1 MWAYFIMPTYNLITG
16 GPMGMF
22 KNSTKETKEF
32 EKVILEIEKE
42 RDTISW
48 ADTTIQSC
56 LWNLENPKAD
66 RFTIDW
72 CIRDLRESL
81 NKKEKSNVI
90 LQYLKYTKLRYE
102 MFKLYMVGTPDTFLE
117 DLDRLKEKNGIN
129 NLWKEEQY
137 KEWREEI
144 KKHPEKVGKLHIT
157 EDSFTFEF
165 NDKNNEN

>member
-32 EKVILEIEKE
+32 EKIILEIEKE

-72 CIRDLRESL
+72 CVRDLRESL

-90 LQYLKYTKLRYE
+90 LQYLKYTKLRHE

-137 KEWREEI
+137 KEWREEV

-157 EDSFTFEF
+157 EDSFAFDF
-165 NDKNNEN
+165 SNKKN

>member
-1 MWAYFIMPTYNLITG
+1 MR
-16 GPMGMF
+16 MF

-72 CIRDLRESL
+72 CVRDLRENL
-81 NKKEKSNVI
+81 NKKEEANAKLN
-90 LQYLKYTKLRYE
+90 YLKYTKLRQQ
-102 MFKLYMVGTPDTFLE
+102 MFMLHMTTNPDRFLE

-137 KEWREEI
+137 KEWREEV

-157 EDSFTFEF
+157 ENSFTFKFSE
-165 NDKNNEN
+165 

>member
-72 CIRDLRESL
+72 CVRDLRENL
-81 NKKEKSNVI
+81 NKKEEANAK
-90 LQYLKYTKLRYE
+90 LQYLKYTKLRQQ
-102 MFKLYMVGTPDTFLE
+102 MFMLHMTTNPDRFLE
-117 DLDRLKEKNGIN
+117 DLDRLKKEKGIN

-137 KEWREEI
+137 KEWREEV

-157 EDSFTFEF
+157 EDSFTFIF
-165 NDKNNEN
+165 NDKN

>member
-1 MWAYFIMPTYNLITG
+1 MPTYNLITG
-16 GPMGMF
+16 GPMGIF

-72 CIRDLRESL
+72 CVRDLRESL
-81 NKKEKSNVI
+81 NKKEKSNAI
-90 LQYLKYTKLRYE
+90 LQYLKYTKLRHE

-137 KEWREEI
+137 KEWREEV

-157 EDSFTFEF
+157 EDSFTFDF
-165 NDKNNEN
+165 SNKKN

>member
-1 MWAYFIMPTYNLITG
+1 MWAYFYYATYNLITG

-32 EKVILEIEKE
+32 EKIILEIEKE

-72 CIRDLRESL
+72 CVRDLRENL
-81 NKKEKSNVI
+81 NKKEEANAK
-90 LQYLKYTKLRYE
+90 LQYLKYTKLRQQ
-102 MFKLYMVGTPDTFLE
+102 MFMLHMTTNPDRFLE
-117 DLDRLKEKNGIN
+117 DLDKLKEEKGIN

-137 KEWREEI
+137 KEWREEV
-144 KKHPEKVGKLHIT
+144 KKHPEKLEKLHIT
-157 EDSFTFEF
+157 EDSFIFEF
-165 NDKNNEN
+165 NDKTKN

>member
-32 EKVILEIEKE
+32 EKIILEIEKE

-72 CIRDLRESL
+72 CVRDLRESL

-90 LQYLKYTKLRYE
+90 LQYLKYTKLRHE

-137 KEWREEI
+137 KEWREEV

-157 EDSFTFEF
+157 EDSFVFDF
-165 NDKNNEN
+165 NNKKN

>member
-72 CIRDLRESL
+72 CVRDLRESL
-81 NKKEKSNVI
+81 NKKEKSNAI
-90 LQYLKYTKLRYE
+90 LQYLKYTKLRHE

-137 KEWREEI
+137 KEWREEV

-157 EDSFTFEF
+157 EDSFTFKF
-165 NDKNNEN
+165 NDKNN

>member
-42 RDTISW
+42 KDTISW

-72 CIRDLRESL
+72 CVRDLRESL

-90 LQYLKYTKLRYE
+90 LQYLKYTKLRHE

-137 KEWREEI
+137 KEWREEV

-157 EDSFTFEF
+157 EDSFTFDF
-165 NDKNNEN
+165 NNKKN

>member
-1 MWAYFIMPTYNLITG
+1 MWAYFIMPTYNIITG

-72 CIRDLRESL
+72 CVRDLRESL

-90 LQYLKYTKLRYE
+90 LQYLKYTKLRHE

-137 KEWREEI
+137 KEWREEV

-157 EDSFTFEF
+157 EDSFTFIF
-165 NDKNNEN
+165 NDKN

>member
-32 EKVILEIEKE
+32 EKIILEIEKE

-72 CIRDLRESL
+72 CVRDLRESL

-90 LQYLKYTKLRYE
+90 LQYLKYTKLRHE

-137 KEWREEI
+137 KEWREEV
-144 KKHPEKVGKLHIT
+144 KKHPEKLGKLHIT
-157 EDSFTFEF
+157 EDSFVFDF
-165 NDKNNEN
+165 NNKKN

>member
-1 MWAYFIMPTYNLITG
+1 MWAYFIMPTYNIITG

-72 CIRDLRESL
+72 CVRDLRESL

-90 LQYLKYTKLRYE
+90 LQYLKYTKLRHE

-137 KEWREEI
+137 KEWREDI

-165 NDKNNEN
+165 DDKNKKN

>member
-1 MWAYFIMPTYNLITG
+1 MPVYNSTKG
-16 GPMGMF
+16 DPMGMF

-32 EKVILEIEKE
+32 EKIILEIEKE

-56 LWNLENPKAD
+56 LWNLENPKVD

-72 CIRDLRESL
+72 CVRDLRENL
-81 NKKEKSNVI
+81 NMKEEANAK
-90 LQYLKYTKLRYE
+90 LQYLKYTKLRQQ
-102 MFKLYMVGTPDTFLE
+102 MFMLHMTTNPDRFLE
-117 DLDRLKEKNGIN
+117 DLDKLKEEKGIN

-137 KEWREEI
+137 KEWREEV
-144 KKHPEKVGKLHIT
+144 KKNPEKVGKPHIT

-165 NDKNNEN
+165 NDKNNKN

>member
-72 CIRDLRESL
+72 CVRDLRESL
-81 NKKEKSNVI
+81 NKKEKSNAI
-90 LQYLKYTKLRYE
+90 LQYLKYTKLRHE

-137 KEWREEI
+137 KEWREDI
-144 KKHPEKVGKLHIT
+144 KKHPEKVGKLHLT

-165 NDKNNEN
+165 GDKNKQ

>member
-1 MWAYFIMPTYNLITG
+1 MWAYFIMPTCNLITG

-72 CIRDLRESL
+72 CVRDLRESL
-81 NKKEKSNVI
+81 NKKEKSNAI
-90 LQYLKYTKLRYE
+90 LQYLKYTKLRHE

-137 KEWREEI
+137 KEWREEV
-144 KKHPEKVGKLHIT
+144 KKHPEKLGKLHIT
-157 EDSFTFEF
+157 EDSFVFDF
-165 NDKNNEN
+165 NNKKN

>member
-32 EKVILEIEKE
+32 EKIILEIEKE

-72 CIRDLRESL
+72 CVRDLRESL

-90 LQYLKYTKLRYE
+90 LQYLKYTKLRHE

-137 KEWREEI
+137 KDWREEV

-157 EDSFTFEF
+157 EDSFTFDF
-165 NDKNNEN
+165 SNKKN

>member
-42 RDTISW
+42 KDTISW

-72 CIRDLRESL
+72 CVRDLRESL
-81 NKKEKSNVI
+81 NKKEKSNAI
-90 LQYLKYTKLRYE
+90 LQYLKYTKLRHE

-117 DLDRLKEKNGIN
+117 DLDRLKEKNGII

-157 EDSFTFEF
+157 EDSFTFDF
-165 NDKNNEN
+165 NNKKN

>member
-1 MWAYFIMPTYNLITG
+1 MWAYFIMPTCNLITG

-42 RDTISW
+42 RDTITW

-72 CIRDLRESL
+72 CVRDLRESL
-81 NKKEKSNVI
+81 NKKEKSNAI
-90 LQYLKYTKLRYE
+90 LQYLKYTKLRHE

-129 NLWKEEQY
+129 NIWKEEQY
-137 KEWREEI
+137 KEWREEV

-157 EDSFTFEF
+157 EDSFTFDF
-165 NDKNNEN
+165 NNKKN

>member
-72 CIRDLRESL
+72 CVRDLRENL
-81 NKKEKSNVI
+81 NKKEEANAK
-90 LQYLKYTKLRYE
+90 LQYLKYTKLRQQ
-102 MFKLYMVGTPDTFLE
+102 MFMLHMTTNPDRFLE
-117 DLDRLKEKNGIN
+117 DLDRLKREKGIN

-137 KEWREEI
+137 KEWREEV
-144 KKHPEKVGKLHIT
+144 KKNPEKVGKLHIT
-157 EDSFTFEF
+157 EDSFTFIF
-165 NDKNNEN
+165 NDKKIDI

>member
-72 CIRDLRESL
+72 CVRDLRESL

-90 LQYLKYTKLRYE
+90 LQYLKYTKLRHE

-137 KEWREEI
+137 KEWREEV

-157 EDSFTFEF
+157 EDSFTFDF
-165 NDKNNEN
+165 SNKKN

>member
-32 EKVILEIEKE
+32 EKIILEIEKE

-72 CIRDLRESL
+72 CVRDLRESL
-81 NKKEKSNVI
+81 NKKEKSNAI
-90 LQYLKYTKLRYE
+90 LQYLKYTKLRHE

-137 KEWREEI
+137 KEWREEV

-157 EDSFTFEF
+157 EDSFTFDF
-165 NDKNNEN
+165 SNKKN

>member
-48 ADTTIQSC
+48 ADTTIRGC

-72 CIRDLRESL
+72 CVRDLRESL
-81 NKKEKSNVI
+81 NKKEKSNAI
-90 LQYLKYTKLRYE
+90 LQYLKYTKLRHE

-137 KEWREEI
+137 KEWREEV

-157 EDSFTFEF
+157 EDSFTFDF
-165 NDKNNEN
+165 NNKKN

>member
-72 CIRDLRESL
+72 CVRDLRESL

-90 LQYLKYTKLRYE
+90 LQYLKYTKLRHE

-137 KEWREEI
+137 KEWREEV
-144 KKHPEKVGKLHIT
+144 KKHPEKLGKLHIT
-157 EDSFTFEF
+157 EDSFTFDF
-165 NDKNNEN
+165 SNKKN

>member
-117 DLDRLKEKNGIN
+117 DLDRLKEKNGII

-157 EDSFTFEF
+157 EDSFTFDF
-165 NDKNNEN
+165 NNKKN

>member
-72 CIRDLRESL
+72 CVRDLRESL

-90 LQYLKYTKLRYE
+90 LQYLKYTKLRHE

-137 KEWREEI
+137 KEWREEV
-144 KKHPEKVGKLHIT
+144 KKHPEKLGKLHIT
-157 EDSFTFEF
+157 ENSFTFKFSE
-165 NDKNNEN
+165 

>member
-90 LQYLKYTKLRYE
+90 LQYLKYTKLRHE

-137 KEWREEI
+137 KEWREEV

-157 EDSFTFEF
+157 EDSFIFKF
-165 NDKNNEN
+165 NDKTKN

>member
-1 MWAYFIMPTYNLITG
+1 MWAYFIMPTCNLITG

-56 LWNLENPKAD
+56 LWSLENPKAD

-72 CIRDLRESL
+72 CTRDLRENL
-81 NKKEKSNVI
+81 NKKEEANAK
-90 LQYLKYTKLRYE
+90 LQYLKYTKLRQQ
-102 MFKLYMVGTPDTFLE
+102 MFMLHMTTNPDKFLD
-117 DLDRLKEKNGIN
+117 DLDALKKQKGIN

-137 KEWREEI
+137 KEWREDV

-165 NDKNNEN
+165 NDKNKQ

>member
-90 LQYLKYTKLRYE
+90 LQYLKYTKLRHE

-137 KEWREEI
+137 KEWREEV

-157 EDSFTFEF
+157 EDSFTFDF
-165 NDKNNEN
+165 NNRKN

>member
-1 MWAYFIMPTYNLITG
+1 MRAYFIMPAYNSTTG

-32 EKVILEIEKE
+32 EKIILEIEKE

-72 CIRDLRESL
+72 CVRDLRENL
-81 NKKEKSNVI
+81 NKKEEANFK
-90 LQYLKYTKLRYE
+90 LQYLKYTKLRQQ
-102 MFKLYMVGTPDTFLE
+102 MFMLHMTTNPDRFLE
-117 DLDRLKEKNGIN
+117 DLDRLKKEKGIN

-137 KEWREEI
+137 KEWREEV
-144 KKHPEKVGKLHIT
+144 KKHPEKVEKLHIT
-157 EDSFTFEF
+157 EDSFIFEF
-165 NDKNNEN
+165 NGKN

>member
-32 EKVILEIEKE
+32 EKIILEIEKE

-56 LWNLENPKAD
+56 LWNLENPKVD

-72 CIRDLRESL
+72 CARDLRESL

-90 LQYLKYTKLRYE
+90 LQYLKYTKLRNE

-137 KEWREEI
+137 KEWREEV

-157 EDSFTFEF
+157 EDSFTFDF
-165 NDKNNEN
+165 NNKKN

>member
-1 MWAYFIMPTYNLITG
+1 MWAYFIMPTCNLITG

-72 CIRDLRESL
+72 CVRDLRENL
-81 NKKEKSNVI
+81 NKKEEANAK
-90 LQYLKYTKLRYE
+90 LQYLKYSKLRHQ
-102 MFKLYMVGTPDTFLE
+102 MFMLHMTTNPDKFLD
-117 DLDRLKEKNGIN
+117 DLDALKKQEEGFPCILKN
-129 NLWKEEQY
+129 NL
-137 KEWREEI
+137 EI
-144 KKHPEKVGKLHIT
+144 GVIDVSFSIELSSCEKFKCKFDFIA
-157 EDSFTFEF
+157 
-165 NDKNNEN
+165 

>member
-72 CIRDLRESL
+72 CVRDLRESL
-81 NKKEKSNVI
+81 NKKEKSNAI
-90 LQYLKYTKLRYE
+90 LQYLKYTKLRHE

-137 KEWREEI
+137 KEWREEV

-157 EDSFTFEF
+157 EDSFTFIF
-165 NDKNNEN
+165 NDKKIDI

>member
-22 KNSTKETKEF
+22 KNSTKESKEF

-42 RDTISW
+42 KDTISW

-72 CIRDLRESL
+72 CVRDLRESL

-90 LQYLKYTKLRYE
+90 LQYLKYTKLRHE

-117 DLDRLKEKNGIN
+117 DLDRLKEKNGII

-137 KEWREEI
+137 KEWREEV

-157 EDSFTFEF
+157 EDSFTFDF
-165 NDKNNEN
+165 NNKKN

>member
-72 CIRDLRESL
+72 CVRDLRESL
-81 NKKEKSNVI
+81 NKKEKSNAI
-90 LQYLKYTKLRYE
+90 LQYLKYTKLRHE

-137 KEWREEI
+137 KEWREEV
-144 KKHPEKVGKLHIT
+144 KKHPEKLGKLHIT
-157 EDSFTFEF
+157 EDSFVFDF
-165 NDKNNEN
+165 NNKKN

>member
-1 MWAYFIMPTYNLITG
+1 MWAYFIVPTYNQTTG

-22 KNSTKETKEF
+22 QNSTKETKEF
-32 EKVILEIEKE
+32 EKIILEIEKE

-72 CIRDLRESL
+72 CVRDLRESL

-90 LQYLKYTKLRYE
+90 LQYLKYTKLRHE

-137 KEWREEI
+137 KEWREEV

-157 EDSFTFEF
+157 EDSFTFDF
-165 NDKNNEN
+165 SNKKN